1 MLCYNIFTQLQTPT
15 TLCYLY
21 NRLLYVMISADID
34 QNADHT
40 KFQGYELNSS
50 LVMAVQKLLFR
61 KVDFKSARKWFNSNP
76 ICDETIWTREL
87 KICTCPLR
95 NYVYPL

>member
-1 MLCYNIFTQLQTPT
+1 
-15 TLCYLY
+15 
-21 NRLLYVMISADID
+21 MISTDID

-40 KFQGYELNSS
+40 KFQGYVLNSS

-61 KVDFKSARKWFNSNP
+61 KVDFKSALKSFNSNP
-76 ICDETIWTREL
+76 IYEKTIWTRGL

-95 NYVYPL
+95 TFVTPL

>member
-1 MLCYNIFTQLQTPT
+1 MLCYSIFTQLQTPT

-34 QNADHT
+34 QNVDHT
-40 KFQGYELNSS
+40 KFQGYGLNSS
-50 LVMAVQKLLFR
+50 IFMAVQKLLFR

-76 ICDETIWTREL
+76 ICDKIIWTREL
-87 KICTCPLR
+87 KIYTCPLR
-95 NYVYPL
+95 NFVIPL